1 MSGELGF
8 SFADLYPTY
17 GGVDTS
23 TKATPENDDQ
33 EALNED
39 VDVAE
44 KSSATEAGKVSIF
57 ATLAI
62 LVLLIIFFGGGR

>member
-1 MSGELGF
+1 MNGELQF

-33 EALNED
+33 DALNED
-39 VDVAE
+39 VSTAE
-44 KSSATEAGKVSIF
+44 KASAIEASKTSVF

-62 LVLLIIFFGGGR
+62 LVLLIIFFGGGK